1 VKSLGALRFRSQIR
15 RMHLQFIT
23 LCIAV
28 LSKGFARLPFTD
40 SQLLSDS
47 FDGLSVRSWV
57 PPQ

>member
-1 VKSLGALRFRSQIR
+1 MGALRFRSQIR